1 MEDFESM
8 LAPFL
13 DCYGRIVLLPSK
25 NKKKL
30 YALWYIWGKFSFSK
44 DYSEKEA
51 NDTINE
57 WTTFRDPATV
67 RRELFN
73 KRLLNRSAD
82 CSIYRKENEYKS
94 FEEFISNHI

>member
-1 MEDFESM
+1 MENFEST

-13 DCYGRIVLLPSK
+13 NSGGRLVLLPAK

-30 YALWYIWGKFSFSK
+30 YALWYIWGKFSFNR
-44 DYSEKEA
+44 DYSEKEV

-57 WTTFRDPATV
+57 WTTFLDPATL

-73 KRLLNRSAD
+73 KRLLFRTAD
-82 CSIYRKENEYKS
+82 CSIYRKENIYKT
-94 FEEFISNHI
+94 FDEFLLHHV